1 MLCLLIVLGN
11 DMPINKTVVLH
22 SGFGNLNFIV
32 EFRTICKKKL
42 NELTEASTADQLTT
56 LTEPSPIYDRLQ
68 FTPPRST
75 ISEEPF
81 DIYGKSTATFSLI
94 IDNKSPQ
101 GLLCK
106 YEMNIKVI

>member
-56 LTEPSPIYDRLQ
+56 LTEP
-68 FTPPRST
+68 
-75 ISEEPF
+75 F